1 MISTP
6 TNIQLKKDG
15 LTLACIKK
23 PLQTNEMC
31 MAAVSNNGMAL
42 VHVKNKTKEI
52 CIAAVANNPEAAKH
66 VDKKYRSLFGGLVG
80 RLVGKDDREE

>member
-1 MISTP
+1 
-6 TNIQLKKDG
+6 
-15 LTLACIKK
+15 
-23 PLQTNEMC
+23 MC
-31 MAAVSNNGMAL
+31 MAL

-80 RLVGKDDREE
+80 KDDREE